1 MKSIYNK
8 YEFTNVDYDVIELI
22 SIITDNPRLLKLYNN
37 TQSNTSSAIGGD
49 IMCKAFKELEAEW
62 MERGIEQGIER
73 GIEQGFEQGIEQG
86 IERGIEQGTQHAI
99 ITMLKFGITK
109 EQILTKYSKEELE
122 HAEATMLNNR

>member
-62 MERGIEQGIER
+62 MERGIEQGIE
-73 GIEQGFEQGIEQG
+73 
-86 IERGIEQGTQHAI
+86 QGTQHAI
-99 ITMLKFGITK
+99 ITMLEFGITK
-109 EQILTKYSKEELE
+109 EQILTKYSNEELKN
-122 HAEATMLNNR
+122 AEAAMLNSKCNN

>member
-86 IERGIEQGTQHAI
+86 IEQGTQHAI
-99 ITMLKFGITK
+99 ITMLEFGITK
-109 EQILTKYSKEELE
+109 EQILTKYSNEELKN
-122 HAEATMLNNR
+122 AEAAMLNSKCNN